1 MVQMCVQARTKK
13 FYESCRK
20 ECGAHLTYNAFW
32 EVQNFCVQQ
41 MLPRDG
47 MHAIDLGAII
57 RLILAILRKFKKICK
72 KICNQYVKSYA
83 KYAQYVI
90 EINMQNMHNNMQINM
105 QNM

>member
-1 MVQMCVQARTKK
+1 MQDMQKICKICI
-13 FYESCRK
+13 SDD
-20 ECGAHLTYNAFW
+20 
-32 EVQNFCVQQ
+32 
-41 MLPRDG
+41 MLN
-47 MHAIDLGAII
+47 MQ
-57 RLILAILRKFKKICK
+57 KICK

>member
-1 MVQMCVQARTKK
+1 MQ
-13 FYESCRK
+13 
-20 ECGAHLTYNAFW
+20 
-32 EVQNFCVQQ
+32 
-41 MLPRDG
+41 
-47 MHAIDLGAII
+47 
-57 RLILAILRKFKKICK
+57 KICKICISDDMLNMQKIYK

>member
-1 MVQMCVQARTKK
+1 MQDMQ
-13 FYESCRK
+13 
-20 ECGAHLTYNAFW
+20 
-32 EVQNFCVQQ
+32 
-41 MLPRDG
+41 
-47 MHAIDLGAII
+47 
-57 RLILAILRKFKKICK
+57 KICKICISDDMLNMQKKYAK